1 MLQSNKLQRSAVLF
15 TYDTKYQS
23 NKERVS
29 FHRELYGS
37 ISYTKDGP
45 KRSGG
50 VLSEIPFVN
59 PTKSCI
65 IVKQEDAN
73 KLRSFFKRHK
83 VKWSE
88 HLVILNE
95 KESKELNL

>member
-1 MLQSNKLQRSAVLF
+1 MLQSNKLQGILF
-15 TYDTKYQS
+15 TYDTKYRS

-37 ISYTKDGP
+37 ISYTKAGP
-45 KRSGG
+45 IKKGG
-50 VLSEIPFVN
+50 ILSEIPFIN

-65 IVKQEDAN
+65 IVKQEDVD
-73 KLRSFFKRHK
+73 KLRNFFKKHK

-88 HLVILNE
+88 HLVILSKE
-95 KESKELNL
+95 ESKELSL

>member
-1 MLQSNKLQRSAVLF
+1 MLQSNKLQKNQGILF
-15 TYDTKYQS
+15 TYDTKYTS

-37 ISYTKDGP
+37 ISYTKN
-45 KRSGG
+45 KIEKKGG
-50 VLSEIPFVN
+50 LLSEIPFIN

-65 IVKQEDAN
+65 IVVQKNADH
-73 KLRSFFKRHK
+73 LRNFFRRHK

-95 KESKELNL
+95 DEAKKLL